1 MRTSPSAFKKGNNV
15 NTIITSILKI
25 MEPLTIHVEV
35 NLGEKTLGIL
45 QNLLQPNTTRAA
57 APAAPAKPA
66 SAAPTQDPA
75 PAKGTKPEDEG
86 DMPGPI
92 SDEELRAAVK
102 SAKDATS
109 AADVKAIFAEF
120 GIKTSSDCP
129 EDRRYDLLK
138 KLVNL
143 SSRK

>member
-1 MRTSPSAFKKGNNV
+1 MNAI
-15 NTIITSILKI
+15 TIQ
-25 MEPLTIHVEV
+25 VEV
-35 NLGEKTLGIL
+35 NLGEKTIAML

-57 APAAPAKPA
+57 APAAAPKPEAPA
-66 SAAPTQDPA
+66 AAQDPA

-92 SDEELRAAVK
+92 TDEELRAAVK
-102 SAKDATS
+102 SAKAATS

-143 SSRK
+143 SSGK

>member
-1 MRTSPSAFKKGNNV
+1 
-15 NTIITSILKI
+15 

-45 QNLLQPNTTRAA
+45 QNLLQPNTIRAA

-66 SAAPTQDPA
+66 APTAPAQDPA
-75 PAKGTKPEDEG
+75 PAAGNQPEDAG

-109 AADVKAIFAEF
+109 AADVKKIFGEF
-120 GIKTSSDCP
+120 GIKTSSECP
-129 EDRRYDLLK
+129 DDKRYDLLK
-138 KLVNL
+138 KLVELTNA
-143 SSRK
+143 K